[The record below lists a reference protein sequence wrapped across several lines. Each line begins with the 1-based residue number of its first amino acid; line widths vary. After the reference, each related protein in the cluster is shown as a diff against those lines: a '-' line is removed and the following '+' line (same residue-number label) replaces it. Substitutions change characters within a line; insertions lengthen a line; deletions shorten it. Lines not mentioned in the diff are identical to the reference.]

1 VYGVACIRAGGWG
14 SMSRG
19 DVVMF
24 KDFSSYVLIPV
35 INLNF
40 LIVFKYEGIV

>member
-1 VYGVACIRAGGWG
+1 MVLRVFGLGAGVS